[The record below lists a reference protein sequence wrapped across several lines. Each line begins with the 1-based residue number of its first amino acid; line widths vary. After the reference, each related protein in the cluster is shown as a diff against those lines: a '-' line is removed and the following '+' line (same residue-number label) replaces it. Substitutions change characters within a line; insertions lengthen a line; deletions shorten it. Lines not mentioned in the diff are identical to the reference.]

1 MIVAVTPGAAG
12 AHLGSAA
19 GRAGGGLVGAAALV
33 LLVVPVLLLAGIVWL
48 VDTLNELAASLG
60 DDPEFAASTATALG
74 NRVRVDAAQAF
85 TQPQKQ
91 QARDNLDVW
100 SKAEVGDVTTDFV
113 AAFEAA
119 LA

>member
-1 MIVAVTPGAAG
+1 MSDARTALDVMSTSEVNAAAAAAAASVVDSAPGA
-12 AHLGSAA
+12 L
-19 GRAGGGLVGAAALV
+19 
-33 LLVVPVLLLAGIVWL
+33 
-48 VDTLNELAASLG
+48 DTLNELAASLG